1 MSSLSL
7 PEYDLEHVET
17 GNRLAG
23 LWQALTGYRWLY
35 LWATL
40 AMGLAAVAKS
50 GTYLMLRHFIDN
62 VLGAQN
68 VGGILLTIALSFVGL
83 AFVEGGFI
91 FLSRRAAAR
100 TAEGVAYRLR
110 NYMFDHIQ
118 HLSFTYHDRSQTGE
132 LIQRS
137 TSDVD
142 AMRRFFAD
150 EAIMAGRIVM
160 LFAVNLVALLFI
172 NVKLALLSVV
182 VMPVIVA
189 MSVYFFK
196 HISDAY
202 EGFQEQEATL
212 STTLQ
217 ENLSGVRVVKAF
229 ARQDYER
236 EKFNKDS
243 WEQYRRGRHLLM
255 LHALFWPISDILASA
270 QMLGGFFLAAVMTI
284 NGEITVGTYLAY
296 AGMVIWIIWPMRNLG
311 RVVVQMS
318 VGMVSFGRL
327 LDIMRERREPLQSG
341 THNPNGGL
349 RGKLEFDD
357 VCFAYESNDVVLNG
371 INFKAEPGQVIALMG
386 PTGSGKSTLIN
397 MLPRFYD
404 YNGGSIKLDGVE
416 LRDYPRYYLRRQ
428 IGIVEQ
434 EPFLFSRTIRDNI
447 ALGVDRKVTQE
458 EIEEAARAAALHDV
472 ILTFPEGYDTLV
484 GERGVT
490 LSGGQKQRVAIAR
503 TLLKDP
509 CILILDDATSSVDT
523 ETEGEIREALQ
534 RLMKDRTTFIIAHRI
549 QSVAYADLILVLDGG
564 QIVQQGMHDTLM
576 EQDGIYRQIYQMQAR
591 IETDLQEEMSR
602 VGLH

>member
-7 PEYDLEHVET
+7 PEYDLKHVET
-17 GNRLAG
+17 EKRLAG
-23 LWQALTGYRWLY
+23 LWQALTGYRWVY
-35 LWATL
+35 LWATI

-62 VLGAQN
+62 VLGAEDI
-68 VGGILLTIALSFVGL
+68 GGILLTIALSFIGL
-83 AFVEGGFI
+83 AFVEGAFI
-91 FLSRRAAAR
+91 FMSRRAAAR

-118 HLSFTYHDRSQTGE
+118 HLTFTYHDRSQTGE
-132 LIQRS
+132 LIQRA

-160 LFAVNLVALLFI
+160 LFTVNLGALLFI
-172 NVKLALLSVV
+172 NVKLALFSVIV
-182 VMPVIVA
+182 VPVIVA
-189 MSVYFFK
+189 MSVYFFR

-202 EGFQEQEATL
+202 EAFQEQEATL

-236 EKFNKDS
+236 EKFNTDN
-243 WEQYRRGRHLLM
+243 WEQYRRGKHLLM
-255 LHALFWPISDILASA
+255 LHALFWPISDIFASA
-270 QMLGGFFLAAVMTI
+270 QMLGGFILAAIMTI

-318 VGMVSFGRL
+318 IGMVSFGRL
-327 LDIMRERREPLQSG
+327 LDVMREQREPLRAG
-341 THNPNGGL
+341 AHNPNGSL
-349 RGKLEFDD
+349 RGELVFDNI
-357 VCFAYESNDVVLNG
+357 CFAYDSSDAVLNN
-371 INFKAEPGQVIALMG
+371 INFTAAPGQVIALMG
-386 PTGSGKSTLIN
+386 PTGSGKSTLVN

-404 YNGGSIKLDGVE
+404 YSGGTINLDGVE
-416 LRDYPRYYLRRQ
+416 LTDYPRHYLRCQ

-447 ALGVDRKVTQE
+447 ALGIDRKVTQE

-509 CILILDDATSSVDT
+509 RILILDDATSSVDT

-534 RLMKDRTTFIIAHRI
+534 RLMKGRTTFIIAHRI

-564 QIVQQGMHDTLM
+564 RIVQQGTHDTLM